1 MIHYM
6 EQPKMNKQKNIQE
19 EPIRQFGIQKEGA
32 IYIPRPGAY
41 LIAFNDEKKIAVDVY
56 RGKYLF
62 PGGGLD
68 PGESADVGLVRELRE
83 ELGAE
88 ILSSRVIGRANE
100 YVDAFDGYFNK
111 MFTFYTGELVGNNL
125 VSLEEGHTFLWVT
138 PEEFRQN
145 ARHPAQVWALEMH
158 SSNL

>member
-1 MIHYM
+1 M
-6 EQPKMNKQKNIQE
+6 EVHKQTVE
-19 EPIRQFGIQKEGA
+19 ESPIKQFGVKKEGVT
-32 IYIPRPGAY
+32 YIQRPGAY

-68 PGESADVGLVRELRE
+68 PDETADAGLVRELRE
-83 ELGAE
+83 ELGVE
-88 ILSSRVIGRANE
+88 VLSPHVVARANE

-111 MFTFYTGELVGNNL
+111 MFTFYTGKLAGNNL

-145 ARHPAQVWALEMH
+145 ARHPAQVWVLENVLQ
-158 SSNL
+158 SSTF